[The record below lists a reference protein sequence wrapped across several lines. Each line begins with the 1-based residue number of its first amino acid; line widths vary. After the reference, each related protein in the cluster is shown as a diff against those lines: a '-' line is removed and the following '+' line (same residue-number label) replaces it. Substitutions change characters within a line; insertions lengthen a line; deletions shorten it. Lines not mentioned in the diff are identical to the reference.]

1 MTPAPPAPPGP
12 HFRSDWSRRCS
23 DSAWRDLCVA
33 AGNCSGGD
41 AAKLAFLARALD
53 GDPALWGKWRPAVA
67 SALPPTAAE
76 AVRWAART
84 APAEVIAFRER
95 ELAAL
100 RERDRVLR
108 ASGAVDAWFR
118 GVDPAIRRVALHV
131 NGPLCA
137 EIAERIAFCDPGC
150 VEFFRTGAPLVGE
163 LPRSGHGSPEVFP
176 PRLGIAELLC
186 NAVSANRDI
195 SNGLRD
201 GAHGEDILRMTRD
214 ESVTGRISCPVPFSD
229 ACLDGAVIAPR
240 FAVEQLRE
248 NGSSKLR
255 LVDDMTKAKI
265 NEATRPQERLHHD
278 AVDALFEAARI
289 FQEVAGR
296 APALWKADI
305 DAAFRRVPIRAEH
318 RRFAWVVFS
327 AAGKVWAAQ
336 HAAAPFGATSS
347 VHSWERVGAL
357 IAEAARVLL
366 RIAALRY
373 VDDYF
378 GPDHPEVVEQ
388 AAVQLAELIQ
398 LMLGPG
404 AVAPDKV
411 AWGSPLVILGLE
423 IKVGRPGRDEPAGRP
438 ASRIARCCPAPSARA
453 PPPPRRPSGSASS
466 ARHSRR
472 APSRQAARAFPR
484 SCHFRH
490 PAFAAQAPRRSWPG
504 AWPGQRRICS
514 AAWGAPCSGAAP
526 RPPARAGCRGTAPR
540 GRRPLYAQSHRGASK
555 VHEPLVL
562 ALHWWREVLAMD
574 LCQARS
580 WADKARPRATL
591 FADASGQPPCVA
603 AVLVTASGIQFTS
616 MRAPASL
623 LAAFERRRDNQ
634 IQGLE
639 LLAIALGMCTFAGTA
654 AARLCPLHGS
664 SRLRPR
670 PRRGIAGVRFTRLQR
685 QYRRGGLPA

>member
-1 MTPAPPAPPGP
+1 MPAPPAPPGP
-12 HFRSDWSRRCS
+12 HFWSDWSRRCS

-423 IKVGRPGRDEPAGRP
+423 IKVGRPGRDAPAGRP
-438 ASRIARCCPAPSARA
+438 RASP
-453 PPPPRRPSGSASS
+453 
-466 ARHSRR
+466 
-472 APSRQAARAFPR
+472 
-484 SCHFRH
+484 
-490 PAFAAQAPRRSWPG
+490 
-504 AWPGQRRICS
+504 
-514 AAWGAPCSGAAP
+514 GAAP
-526 RPPARAGCRGTAPR
+526 RLLRA
-540 GRRPLYAQSHRGASK
+540 
-555 VHEPLVL
+555 
-562 ALHWWREVLAMD
+562 
-574 LCQARS
+574 
-580 WADKARPRATL
+580 
-591 FADASGQPPCVA
+591 
-603 AVLVTASGIQFTS
+603 
-616 MRAPASL
+616 
-623 LAAFERRRDNQ
+623 
-634 IQGLE
+634 
-639 LLAIALGMCTFAGTA
+639 
-654 AARLCPLHGS
+654 
-664 SRLRPR
+664 PR
-670 PRRGIAGVRFTRLQR
+670 PRQDGQVAARH
-685 QYRRGGLPA
+685 RRGTHVALPRARRRARFPGVVISGILRSPRRRRVEAGRGPGLGSVASVPPPGARPAQAQRRARLPGRGAGARRPVVAGLCTRNRIVGHRRCMSPWC

>member
-423 IKVGRPGRDEPAGRP
+423 IKVGRLGRDEPAGRP
-438 ASRIARCCPAPSARA
+438 AGLAHRQVLPRAFCARPAPAKTAKWQRVIGEALTSRSLAPGGARVSQELSF
-453 PPPPRRPSGSASS
+453 PASCV
-466 ARHSRR
+466 RR
-472 APSRQAARAFPR
+472 AGAASKLARGLAWAASHLFRRLGRALL
-484 SCHFRH
+484 
-490 PAFAAQAPRRSWPG
+490 RRSAAPACPG
-504 AWPGQRRICS
+504 GVPGH
-514 AAWGAPCSGAAP
+514 GAPWS
-526 RPPARAGCRGTAPR
+526 
-540 GRRPLYAQSHRGASK
+540 
-555 VHEPLVL
+555 
-562 ALHWWREVLAMD
+562 
-574 LCQARS
+574 QAFVR
-580 WADKARPRATL
+580 
-591 FADASGQPPCVA
+591 
-603 AVLVTASGIQFTS
+603 
-616 MRAPASL
+616 
-623 LAAFERRRDNQ
+623 
-634 IQGLE
+634 
-639 LLAIALGMCTFAGTA
+639 AIA
-654 AARLCPLHGS
+654 S
-664 SRLRPR
+664 W
-670 PRRGIAGVRFTRLQR
+670 GIEGA
-685 QYRRGGLPA
+685 